1 MLVPFEILY
10 KAEAAFTNGPVDQD
24 YRVALERHRSVFEEI
39 ARRKLHEG
47 AIEPDGTSRVTLSD
61 LSQLGH

>member
-10 KAEAAFTNGPVDQD
+10 KAEAAFTNGPVDRD
-24 YRVALERHRSVFEEI
+24 HRLALERRRSAFEEI

-47 AIEPDGTSRVTLSD
+47 VIEPDGTSRVTLSD